1 MSGPLAGVRVIDL
14 SRALSGPYA
23 TLLLAG
29 LGAEVIK
36 IEDPNGGDVAR
47 GNVPYLGRDGI
58 SAIPAHADDV
68 SVPFLD
74 RCRGKLGITLNL
86 KHPGAIAVF
95 DELVR
100 DADIVVENFSAGT
113 ADRLGVGYEHARSVN
128 PRIVYT
134 SISGFGSDA
143 AGQDDK
149 AYDLITQALSGLT
162 MVCGASGDGP
172 VRFGLPMGDLAA
184 PLFAVMGTLAA
195 LVRARET
202 GAGQHVDVSMLGALT
217 SLVAVEPWQGYDAVG
232 MPSRTGNYLNRLAPF
247 GVFEAADGQVAICAA
262 NDKFFARLPAA
273 LGQSEL
279 LSDERYAKRAQRAF
293 NADGI
298 HAIVA
303 EWARSRTVAEITKE
317 LSAAGVPAAPVRT
330 PQQAVTDPRVIAR
343 GETIPLAHPA
353 YGTVGGLLG
362 SGTPWKFSDTEAG
375 FSRPAPQLG
384 QDNTDVY
391 GRLLGYPPERVAAMA
406 ADGLI

>member
-1 MSGPLAGVRVIDL
+1 MGPLTGVRVIDL
-14 SRALSGPYA
+14 TRALSGPYA

-36 IEDPNGGDVAR
+36 IEDPDGGDVAR
-47 GNVPYLGRDGI
+47 GNVPYLGKDGV
-58 SAIPAHADDV
+58 SAVPVHDDDL

-86 KHPGAIAVF
+86 KHPGAIALF
-95 DELVR
+95 DELVSG
-100 DADIVVENFSAGT
+100 ADIVVENFSAGT
-113 ADRLGVGYEHARSVN
+113 ADRLGVGYQHARSVN

-134 SISGFGSDA
+134 SISGFGADVT
-143 AGQDDK
+143 GQDGR

-162 MVCGASGDGP
+162 MVSGAAEQGP

-202 GAGQHVDVSMLGALT
+202 GIGQHVDVSMLGALT
-217 SLVAVEPWQGYDAVG
+217 ALVAVEPWQAYDAVG

-247 GVFEAADGQVAICAA
+247 GVFEASDGNVAICAA

-273 LGQSEL
+273 IGRPEL
-279 LSDERYAKRAQRAF
+279 LADERYAHRARRAA

-303 EWARSRTVAEITKE
+303 DWARDQTVAEITKQLTE
-317 LSAAGVPAAPVRT
+317 AGIPVAPVRT
-330 PQQAVTDPRVIAR
+330 PQQAVSDQRVVGR
-343 GETIPLAHPA
+343 GETVPLAHPA
-353 YGTVGGLLG
+353 YGAVAGLLG
-362 SGTPWKFSDTEAG
+362 SGTPWTFSESTAG
-375 FSRPAPQLG
+375 LERPAPQLG
-384 QDNTDVY
+384 QDNADVY
-391 GRLLGYPPERVAAMA
+391 GRLLGYPPAQLAAMA